1 MHEFYDVLKYIP
13 IYQLGL
19 INGKLLGDGSLTIE
33 KNKSPR
39 LRFQHRNQDKDWCF
53 YCYTNLKDFVPLTQP
68 KYKRD
73 KDSRVSMGFSESV
86 YVQSKTSVVFNYLKE
101 KWYKGRVKVV
111 PIDILQLT
119 LTPEALAWWYQDD
132 GYLLIKGGIVK
143 KIILSTDN
151 FSPSE
156 NNLLIEMIKDK
167 FKLQFS
173 LDGQNRLCIYDKRQI
188 MYFFHLVKDYLHPSM
203 MRKQIPTC
211 SETGLI
217 FPHKKRTSVYLPIK
231 LQKPTK
237 EIKELIHSITP
248 ERFIKK
254 WFEDY
259 QLITPNHL
267 EWQFAHQVT
276 LTNEEL
282 LKVSSIQRETGV
294 TMSEILSISI
304 IEARKKGLSSGQTS

>member
-1 MHEFYDVLKYIP
+1 M
-13 IYQLGL
+13 
-19 INGKLLGDGSLTIE
+19 
-33 KNKSPR
+33 
-39 LRFQHRNQDKDWCF
+39 
-53 YCYTNLKDFVPLTQP
+53 
-68 KYKRD
+68 
-73 KDSRVSMGFSESV
+73 
-86 YVQSKTSVVFNYLKE
+86 
-101 KWYKGRVKVV
+101 
-111 PIDILQLT
+111 
-119 LTPEALAWWYQDD
+119 
-132 GYLLIKGGIVK
+132 
-143 KIILSTDN
+143 
-151 FSPSE
+151 
-156 NNLLIEMIKDK
+156 EMIKDK

-173 LDGQNRLCIYDKRQI
+173 LDGQNRLSIYDKRQI

-203 MRKQIPTC
+203 MRKQIPSC

-217 FPHKKRTSVYLPIK
+217 FPQKKRTSVYLPIK

-259 QLITPNHL
+259 HLISPNHL

-282 LKVSSIQRETGV
+282 LKVYSIHRETGV